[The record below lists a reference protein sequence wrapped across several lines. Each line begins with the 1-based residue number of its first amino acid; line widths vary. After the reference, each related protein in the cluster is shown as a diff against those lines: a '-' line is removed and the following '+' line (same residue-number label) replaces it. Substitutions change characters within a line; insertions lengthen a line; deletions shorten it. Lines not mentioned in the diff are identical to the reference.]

1 VTIAEAHDR
10 LAELDGKALDE
21 AAQAYLLGVLDADLE
36 EDVRR
41 LWAASFDD
49 QNDRERA
56 EAAVHGVRDSRERSA
71 LLRLAM
77 LETLDE
83 RPETE
88 ELFVRSVEDAGRSM
102 FVLELGAVTLAAALL
117 IREIHRKG
125 RVYEKER
132 KEITKADGS
141 KTVTTR
147 EVRYAGDGPFA
158 QLLVTL
164 GLQGPPV

>member
-1 VTIAEAHDR
+1 VTIAEARDR

-21 AAQAYLLGVLDADLE
+21 AAQTYLLGVLEADLE
-36 EDVRR
+36 EDVAE

-49 QNDRERA
+49 QDERERA
-56 EAAVHGVRDSRERSA
+56 EAAVHGVRKSPERSA

-77 LETLDE
+77 LETLED
-83 RPETE
+83 RPDTE
-88 ELFVRSVEDAGRSM
+88 ELFVRSVDDAGRSM

-117 IREIHRKG
+117 IREFYTKG
-125 RVYEKER
+125 RVYENER
-132 KEITKADGS
+132 TEVTKADGS
-141 KTVTTR
+141 KTVTVR

-158 QLLVTL
+158 KLLVTL